1 MRTIIKNSLAL
12 TICAGFSLTVAAD
25 MQPLDESELQEAT
38 GMQGISQSAKLDFAQ
53 GTRLSFS
60 NPDADYKNPP
70 PNGQHYWLVVNNLT
84 GSVELKNM
92 KTEYINDFG
101 PSKNVGA
108 VVTTLPESIEFDN
121 LRTDGIYLGPGKEVG
136 ADHRFILGLEING
149 KLELPAATTMTV
161 FAID

>member
-1 MRTIIKNSLAL
+1 MKTIIIKSFAL
-12 TICAGFSLTVAAD
+12 FASVGLSVTAFAD
-25 MQPLDESELQEAT
+25 MQPLAEAELQEAT
-38 GMQGISQSAKLDFAQ
+38 GQQGINMSAKLEFAPN
-53 GTRLSFS
+53 TRLSFA

-108 VVTTLPESIEFDN
+108 VVTTLPESIEFND

-136 ADHRFILGLEING
+136 ANHRFILGLEVNG

>member
-1 MRTIIKNSLAL
+1 M
-12 TICAGFSLTVAAD
+12 
-25 MQPLDESELQEAT
+25 
-38 GMQGISQSAKLDFAQ
+38 SAKLEFAPN
-53 GTRLSFS
+53 TRLSFA
-60 NPDADYKNPP
+60 NPDADYKNPL

-121 LRTDGIYLGPGKEVG
+121 LRTDGIFLGPGKEVG
-136 ADHRFILGLEING
+136 DNHRFILGLEING
-149 KLELPAATTMTV
+149 KLRSEERRV
-161 FAID
+161 GKECRCRRG